1 MNRNALI
8 NLLLIITYNLILNIF
23 YFYNFFFRIYL
34 YKVIYTRCKKKIK
47 FLLDFS
53 FFISLT
59 YYRKFNFTFL
69 SQLIDLPKLVGSK
82 QSDRFLT
89 SLMSLNQQY
98 PLEFFFVTMFNA
110 VQHQQKYEVHCFY
123 DTQLK

>member
-59 YYRKFNFTFL
+59 YYRKFNFNFL
-69 SQLIDLPKLVGSK
+69 SKLISLPKLVGSK

-98 PLEFFFVTMFNA
+98 PLEFFF
-110 VQHQQKYEVHCFY
+110 
-123 DTQLK
+123 